1 MENFS
6 AFEQKMTAAGMGDA
20 AIRAFHRN
28 YEALLRDESG
38 MIPEHAIEP
47 AERLELLDHLVGGT
61 PAEATLLG
69 QAVVIKLNGG
79 LGTGMGLQG
88 PKSLLEVSGGITFLD
103 LMVRQILDLRRASGT
118 PVRLLLMNGMPPRV
132 SPIRPTWNSCKTGF
146 RKSTRR
152 PWRRSSGQWIRSLN
166 GVRRGTVIFIARWWA
181 AVGSSACWERA

>member
-118 PVRLLLMNGMPPRV
+118 PVRLLLMNSFSTSEATPPAVCLRG
-132 SPIRPTWNSCKTGF
+132 S
-146 RKSTRR
+146 
-152 PWRRSSGQWIRSLN
+152 RRSGRSGIHAKPDSEN
-166 GVRRGTVIFIARWWA
+166 RRGDHGAGRVAS
-181 AVGSSACWERA
+181 GSGA